1 MTDDDRL
8 GPRER
13 EIMAIIYRL
22 GQATA
27 EQVRES
33 LADPVTNA
41 GVRGMLRLLEE
52 KGLLRHE
59 QEGRT
64 YVYSATA
71 DREKVKRS
79 ALRQLLATFF
89 DNSAESALAAML
101 GLFEGEL
108 TDEDLARLEKR
119 IEEQRKGGR
128 Q

>member
-1 MTDDDRL
+1 MNDDDRL

-13 EIMAIIYRL
+13 EIMAVIYRL
-22 GQATA
+22 GRATA

-33 LADPVTNA
+33 LADRVTNA
-41 GVRGMLRLLEE
+41 GVRGMLRLLED
-52 KGLLRHE
+52 KGLLRHK

-101 GLFEGEL
+101 GMFQGEL
-108 TDEDLARLEKR
+108 TDEDLARMEKR